1 MKKLFTLLLL
11 CTSLPALAYEYK
23 YGESVAFTGKLQT
36 MRGGWMAIVLD
47 KPITVVPK
55 PGDDDG
61 IDTPETGVRMMQL
74 AMSSP
79 ENFRQYQRL
88 KGRMARVQC
97 ETLYHSHTAHHQTPV
112 YCARWPGFLHR
123 IDRRVGNKTTY
134 AYAIEVAD
142 CCVCLAVY
150 GTPNIF
156 QVASLLYKNSMTH
169 HHAVFCFPLQA
180 T

>member
-55 PGDDDG
+55 P
-61 IDTPETGVRMMQL
+61 VRTMQL

-79 ENFRQYQRL
+79 ENFRQYQRF

-112 YCARWPGFLHR
+112 LCTVARISAP
-123 IDRRVGNKTTY
+123 DR
-134 AYAIEVAD
+134 
-142 CCVCLAVY
+142 
-150 GTPNIF
+150 P
-156 QVASLLYKNSMTH
+156 
-169 HHAVFCFPLQA
+169 
-180 T
+180 

>member
-1 MKKLFTLLLL
+1 MYKEKIMKKLFTLLLL

-74 AMSSP
+74 AMSAP
-79 ENFRQYQRL
+79 ENFRQYQRF

-112 YCARWPGFLHR
+112 LCTVARISAP
-123 IDRRVGNKTTY
+123 DR
-134 AYAIEVAD
+134 
-142 CCVCLAVY
+142 
-150 GTPNIF
+150 P
-156 QVASLLYKNSMTH
+156 
-169 HHAVFCFPLQA
+169 
-180 T
+180 